1 MYTVDVMQSTSV
13 SPGALEHLRLRDAVA
28 ARLQEMIVTGQ
39 LEPGSRLYEGKIAEE
54 FEISRNP
61 VREAMLWLE
70 ARGLVFVI
78 PRRGTYVARVD
89 LEELRQIEEVRGVVE
104 ALAVERAA
112 QRRSAADITR
122 LQDCINRGIA
132 HKRAGDNL
140 AAAAAHREFHETI
153 GRTAGNDV
161 LDGVLRSLRQQA
173 ELTFLVLQDER
184 RTTWEEH
191 QVILDAIAAGDSAVA
206 ARLMREHIA
215 GGISLIEGRLPVQ
228 AASSTSVGA
237 PAAS

>member
-1 MYTVDVMQSTSV
+1 MYTVDVMQSISEP
-13 SPGALEHLRLRDAVA
+13 PGALEHLRLRDAVA
-28 ARLQEMIVTGQ
+28 ARLRDMIVSGE
-39 LEPGSRLYEGKIAEE
+39 LEPGERLYEGKIAQE

-70 ARGLVFVI
+70 ARGLVHVI

-89 LEELRQIEEVRGVVE
+89 MEELRQIEEVRGVVE
-104 ALAVERAA
+104 ALAAERAA
-112 QRRSAADITR
+112 QLRTAEHIEQ
-122 LQDCINRGIA
+122 LQDCIARGIA

-140 AAAAAHREFHETI
+140 AAAQAHREFHETV

-184 RTTWEEH
+184 RTTWEDH
-191 QVILDAIAAGDSAVA
+191 QAILDAIAAGDSALA
-206 ARLMREHIA
+206 ARLTREHIA
-215 GGISLIEGRLPVQ
+215 GGIRLMESRLLVK
-228 AASSTSVGA
+228 AAGST
-237 PAAS
+237 

>member
-1 MYTVDVMQSTSV
+1 
-13 SPGALEHLRLRDAVA
+13 
-28 ARLQEMIVTGQ
+28 MIVTGQ

-70 ARGLVFVI
+70 ARGLVLVI

-104 ALAVERAA
+104 ALAVERAT

-122 LQDCINRGIA
+122 LQDCIDRGIA

-191 QVILDAIAAGDSAVA
+191 QVILDAIAAGDSAIA

-215 GGISLIEGRLPVQ
+215 GGISLIEGRLPV
-228 AASSTSVGA
+228 
-237 PAAS
+237 PAASPT